1 MAKEKSIPNHEVEA
15 MVNELRS
22 RPELFVQFK
31 KLMEASDLSLTPG
44 QFDINAFECKLV
56 PLVRETGKVALQD
69 YAQQCEQAAA
79 KQAKQEAGTQVRE
92 KKR

>member
-1 MAKEKSIPNHEVEA
+1 MANEKSIPTDEVEA
-15 MVNELRS
+15 LVNELRS

-44 QFDINAFECKLV
+44 EFDINALEDKLV
-56 PLVRETGKVALQD
+56 PLIRETGKVALQD
-69 YAQQCEQAAA
+69 YAQQCERAAT